1 MVTTCMRR
9 AIFDGAMTQFVKI
22 IGQTQPIYVIL
33 TIIPLAYV
41 HFGSMVIF
49 CAHRAVPR
57 PTADT

>member
-1 MVTTCMRR
+1 MER

-22 IGQTQPIYVIL
+22 IGQTQPSYVIRTMIL
-33 TIIPLAYV
+33 LAYV
-41 HFGSMVIF
+41 HFGLMVIF